1 MTSNKMRPVII
12 VEHLEPKLWPWC
24 KIEYESISKMI
35 PKKNL
40 WFTNIKSQSLKNFGK
55 VSKNSIKEI
64 SLKKACILD
73 PNARK
78 TLTPEETKKF
88 DYFIIGGILGD
99 YPPRKRTKEEITDKI
114 RGMKTRNLGK
124 KQFSTDNAVYVLKQ
138 IIEGTSLE
146 KMKFKNIITIKI
158 NNIESVDLPYYYPL
172 IDEKPRISKKLINH
186 IKKKKGF

>member
-1 MTSNKMRPVII
+1 MRPIII

-40 WFTNIKSQSLKNFGK
+40 WFTNTNSPFLKKFSK

-78 TLTPEETKKF
+78 TLTPKDSKNF

-99 YPPRKRTKEEITDKI
+99 YPPKKRTKEELTDKI
-114 RGMKTRNLGK
+114 RDIEARNLGK
-124 KQFSTDNAVYVLKQ
+124 KQFSTDNAVYVLKK
-138 IIEGTSLE
+138 IIQGTKLE
-146 KMKFKNIITIKI
+146 NMKFKNKITIKL
-158 NNIESVDLPYYYPL
+158 NDVESIDLPYYYPL
-172 IDEKPRISKKLINH
+172 INKKPRISKKLIEY
-186 IKKKKGF
+186 IKKKKDF